1 MKPFTGTWR
10 ITSSPDFST
19 DQLNQ
24 SGLPY
29 IRLRQQGGRIE
40 GEYAFGLQQGHF
52 DGRPD
57 GEDRI
62 ILSFEG
68 MDDEELVNGAGLLS
82 LREDHLHLTLMYHF
96 GPDRILEGR
105 RQAISDGSAHG

>member
-10 ITSSPDFST
+10 ITSSPDFSA

-29 IRLRQQGGRIE
+29 VRLRQQGERVE
-40 GEYAFGLQQGHF
+40 GEYAFGLQQGHI

-62 ILSFEG
+62 IFSFEG
-68 MDDEELVNGAGLLS
+68 MDDEELANGAGLLT
-82 LREDHLHLTLMYHF
+82 LREDRLHLTLMYHF
-96 GPDRILEGR
+96 GPDRILEGS
-105 RQAISDGSAHG
+105 RQMTSDASAHG